1 MAILSDFGTVT
12 TMTEAQLAA
21 IEQAIRAEH
30 HSELRWPHLVLLD
43 LIAEVRRLQVLLG
56 ERPPSEMS
64 LKSEGAK

>member
-1 MAILSDFGTVT
+1 
-12 TMTEAQLAA
+12 MTETQLAA
-21 IEQAIRAEH
+21 IEQAIRTEH

-56 ERPPSEMS
+56 ERMPPSEMS

>member
-1 MAILSDFGTVT
+1 
-12 TMTEAQLAA
+12 MTETQLAA

-30 HSELRWPHLVLLD
+30 HSELRWSHLVLLD

-56 ERPPSEMS
+56 ERMPPSEMS